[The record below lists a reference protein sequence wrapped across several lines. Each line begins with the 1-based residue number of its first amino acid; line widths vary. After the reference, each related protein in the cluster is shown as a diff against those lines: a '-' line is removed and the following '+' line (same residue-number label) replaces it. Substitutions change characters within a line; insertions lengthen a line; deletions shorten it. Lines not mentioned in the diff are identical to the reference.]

1 MRSKLKIPI
10 LAVIGGLAYGGVE
23 LLWRGRTHWTML
35 VLGGVLFVLLGLINE
50 ALPWDMPLLLQALL
64 GAAAVTGAELAAGL
78 LLNVWLG
85 LDIWDYSRM
94 PGNLWGQICP
104 QFAALWVPLSVV
116 GIVLDDWL
124 RFWLWGEERPRYKL
138 I

>member
-1 MRSKLKIPI
+1 MKNWKKAPV
-10 LAVIGGLAYGGVE
+10 LAVIGALAYGGVE

-50 ALPWDMPLLLQALL
+50 VLPWDMPLLPQALL
-64 GAAAVTGAELAAGL
+64 GAAAVTAAELAAGL
-78 LLNVWLG
+78 VLNVWLG
-85 LDIWDYSRM
+85 LGIWDYSRM